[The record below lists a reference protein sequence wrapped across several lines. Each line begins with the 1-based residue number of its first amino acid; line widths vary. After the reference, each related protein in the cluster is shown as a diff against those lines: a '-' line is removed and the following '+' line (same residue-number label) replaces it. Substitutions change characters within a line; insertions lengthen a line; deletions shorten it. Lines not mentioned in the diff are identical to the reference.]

1 MAFGQPRY
9 GFSAKKAHWIMTHRL
24 NVMFRAAVLATV
36 LIPVLGTVSCEIDDA
51 DDARKSELGAQIK
64 EFEVAAVRGTVEVP
78 ILSNEAWTAAFID
91 PDIDWASIEETS
103 MHGDGTI
110 RIGYAANDYFA
121 RMARLRIC
129 AGNRADTVRIKQRG
143 ALTPELSF
151 ASSSI
156 TVPGKGGKIRAPFST
171 NIDLEDIRFDIAYTS
186 DDEGGWIGDH
196 RYMNGYLFFECKANT
211 SEFTRNARITVSYTD
226 GWGVR
231 ISSTLYQIQANRNE
245 ELGTQIGFDE
255 ARDLAGIPVTRD
267 VYIEGWVVSNK
278 ESFNAGACLQ
288 TTATAIDYTPSQ
300 KTVYIESLDGRY
312 GFRLVCKTA
321 ADNIFEQY
329 GKVRL
334 LLKGTTIL
342 QDDDTS
348 VKSYYITG
356 VTSNMVMSAQ
366 KGSAASLPV
375 KERYMDELTDDDV
388 YTYVTL
394 KACEFPIRKG
404 PLTPVNEGYTSL
416 FAVNRIAKYP
426 TLIRDIRGKSMYLMT
441 NINCP
446 YRRDGSKL
454 PYGSGKLRGVV
465 VHEHYTRFEY
475 EDTADQTTWGQ
486 IGRYQLRHQS
496 KGDIF
501 DEMAPDLAANFSALA
516 FEMRYAHV
524 ENNRALATTD
534 GMAGYITHT
543 SLDPEATVYGTG
555 DWSQLGPCGSDHKQ
569 ESDSG
574 DPLGITLLAVDGGAN
589 YTAKYQTGSNAGKG
603 YVTSIVGSNP
613 LQSLA
618 PALATTYTWNYD
630 DTTDGAEGSADG
642 FLVCFST
649 KGISSNMLSLQLSVV
664 NQADRTPR
672 RWKVEWSAGGRK
684 TDVWS
689 LVGRYTPAM
698 TETWA
703 SCKVWNLSGMKYVD
717 MPLPLEM
724 LDRETVYL
732 RLVPAENSVSSYEH
746 YYDPGT
752 QITNTGNSTLSYLGI
767 RYNK

>member
-1 MAFGQPRY
+1 M
-9 GFSAKKAHWIMTHRL
+9 
-24 NVMFRAAVLATV
+24 LA
-36 LIPVLGTVSCEIDDA
+36 LGTVACEVDDG
-51 DDARKSELGAQIK
+51 DDTPKSELGAQTK

-78 ILSNEAWTAAFID
+78 VLSNMEWTSEFTD
-91 PDIDWASIEETS
+91 PDVDWAAIENAS
-103 MHGDGTI
+103 MRDDGVI
-110 RIGYAANDYFA
+110 RINYAANDYFA
-121 RMARLRIC
+121 RMAQVRIC
-129 AGNRADTVRIKQRG
+129 AGDRADTVRIKQRG
-143 ALTPELSF
+143 SMTPELSF

-171 NIDLEDIRFDIAYTS
+171 NIDLEDIRFDITYTS
-186 DDEGGWIGDH
+186 DDEGDWIGDYE
-196 RYMNGYLFFECKANT
+196 YMNGYLFFDCAANA

-226 GWGVR
+226 GWGER
-231 ISSTLYQIQANRNE
+231 IASTLYQIQANKNE

-267 VYIEGWVVSNK
+267 VYIEGWVVSGR
-278 ESFNAGACLQ
+278 ESLNAGECLQ
-288 TTATAIDYTPSQ
+288 TTATAIDYTPAR
-300 KTVYIESLDGRY
+300 KTAYIESLDGRY
-312 GFRLVCKTA
+312 GFRLVCKSE

-329 GKVRL
+329 SKVSV

-375 KERYMDELTDDDV
+375 KEKYMGELTDDDV

-394 KACEFPIRKG
+394 KECEFPIRKG

-426 TLIRDIRGKSMYLMT
+426 TLIRDIQGNSMYLMT
-441 NINCP
+441 NITCP
-446 YRRDGSKL
+446 YRHDGSKL

-465 VHEHYTRFEY
+465 VHETYTRFNY

-486 IGRYQLRHQS
+486 IGSYQLRHQS

-501 DEMAPDLAANFSALA
+501 DEMAPDFADNFSALA
-516 FEMRYAHV
+516 FEMRYAHL
-524 ENNRALATTD
+524 ENNRARGTTD

-543 SLDPEATVYGTG
+543 SLDPKASIYETG
-555 DWSQLGPCGSDHKQ
+555 DWSQLGPCGPDHKQ
-569 ESDSG
+569 ESDTG
-574 DPLGITLLAVDGGAN
+574 DPLGIELLTIDGGKS
-589 YTAKYQTGSNAGKG
+589 YTANYQTGNNAGKG

-618 PALATTYTWNYD
+618 PAIATTYTWNYD

-649 KGISSNMLSLQLSVV
+649 KGISSDKLSLQLSVV
-664 NQADRTPR
+664 NQADKTPR

-689 LVGRYTPAM
+689 LVGDYTPAM

-703 SCKVWNLSGMKYVD
+703 SSKMWNLSGMKHID
-717 MPLPLEM
+717 MPLPLEI
-724 LDRETVYL
+724 LGKESVYL
-732 RLVPAENSVSSYEH
+732 RLIPSENAVSSYEQ